1 MGKIIKLDKDLAN
14 KIAAGEVIERPASV
28 VKELIENSIDA
39 RADIIRI
46 EIKNAGKRKIV
57 VKDNG
62 EGMTREDALLCVKR
76 HTTSKIKSVQDLF
89 HISSL
94 GFRGEA
100 LASIA
105 AVSDLTIITNTGDG
119 TGIKVS
125 VIDREIKDEEYV
137 CQKGTTVIVK
147 NLFYNTPARRKYLNS
162 DATEL
167 KHIIDIV
174 TRYALAYPDI
184 SFSLVHN
191 EIEILNAPKGTLLDK
206 ILAVYGTEI
215 AENMIRVEHEGVLT
229 INGYVGS
236 MAITKKTR
244 DFQNFFVN
252 GRFVRSDL
260 IREAVEDAY
269 KSLLFLDRKPV
280 VVLNFIINPNKID
293 VNIHPTKLE
302 VKFDNPDFIK
312 EETRKA
318 VREALSRNIK
328 HEVKIKEKQVKLEN
342 LVKDSNPKYTSSE
355 YFSREK
361 QALIREAPE
370 EKPYRILGQV
380 HKTFIIAET
389 DDGFMVVDQHAAA
402 ERINLEM
409 IEAMMKAEDKKQRL
423 LSPIIIRPQK
433 KDVALINELL
443 PKLEE
448 FGFEIE
454 PFGND
459 EFILRQ
465 VPVVFRTELNKENM
479 NEFFEELIANIK
491 NSNMID
497 DEIIYTM
504 ACKASI
510 KANQELSVK
519 EMYNLLDELFKT
531 KFPYSCAHGRPTIL
545 KFKLNELEKM
555 FKRK

>member
-1 MGKIIKLDKDLAN
+1 MGKIIKLDRDLAN

-39 RADIIRI
+39 KADIIRI
-46 EIKNAGKRKIV
+46 EIKNSGKRKIV

-62 EGMTREDALLCVKR
+62 EGMTKEDAVLAVER
-76 HTTSKIKSVQDLF
+76 HTTSKIKSAQDLF
-89 HISSL
+89 HITSL

-105 AVSDLTIITNTGDG
+105 AVSDLTIITNTGDEVG
-119 TGIKVS
+119 VKVS
-125 VIDREIKDEEYV
+125 VIDGEIKDEEYV

-174 TRYALAYPDI
+174 TRYALAYPSI

-191 EIEILNAPKGTLLDK
+191 EIEILNAPKGSLLDK
-206 ILAVYGTEI
+206 ILSVYGTEI
-215 AENMIRVEHEGVLT
+215 AENMIRVEHEGVLS
-229 INGYVGS
+229 IRGYVGS

-260 IREAVEDAY
+260 IREAVEEAY

-312 EETRKA
+312 GETIKA

-342 LVKDSNPKYTSSE
+342 LDSNLKYTFSE
-355 YFSREK
+355 HLSREK
-361 QALIREAPE
+361 QALIKEAPE

-380 HKTFIIAET
+380 NKTFIIAET

-402 ERINLEM
+402 ERINLER
-409 IEAMMKAEDKKQRL
+409 IEAMMKAENKKQRL

-433 KDVALINELL
+433 KDVGLINELL

-454 PFGND
+454 AFGND

-491 NSNMID
+491 NSNLID

-510 KANQELSVK
+510 KANQELSIK
-519 EMYNLLDELFKT
+519 EMYDLLDELFKT
-531 KFPYSCAHGRPTIL
+531 EFPYSCAHGRPTIL
-545 KFKLNELEKM
+545 KFTVNELEKM